1 MKRNIKDQVILWV
14 ILGVMALVF
23 VLPFVIMISTSF
35 EYFTFS
41 LPFPPRLL
49 PKEPVFDNYLE
60 VINSQHI
67 FKYFTNSVL
76 ITIVSAVCVMLIA
89 SMAAYAF
96 ARLEFRGRES
106 IFKLFLFTLMIPGV
120 LNIIPQYIIIKDI
133 GLIGKRAGLLVLY
146 LGTGAA
152 GSSFFL
158 RSFFESIP
166 RSIDEA
172 VTLDGGN
179 HWTIFSRIYLPLTK
193 AGLATMGFLVIQG
206 TWEDFFTA
214 KVMLGGNEDALTLP
228 IMLHRLSGQHSTKFG
243 LIFAASLI
251 TLIPVMILYVIFQK
265 KYVVGGAVKGSVK
278 F

>member
-1 MKRNIKDQVILWV
+1 MKRERRTQIILWLL
-14 ILGVMALVF
+14 LGVIGLAF
-23 VLPFVIMISTSF
+23 ILPFVIMASTSF

-49 PKEPVFDNYLE
+49 PKELVFDNYLE

-76 ITIVSAVCVMLIA
+76 ITVVAACCVMGVA

-96 ARLEFRGRES
+96 ARLEFRSREA

-120 LNIIPQYIIIKDI
+120 LNIIPQFIIIKDL
-133 GLIGKRAGLLVLY
+133 GLIGKRSGLLVLY
-146 LGTGAA
+146 LGTGVA

-158 RSFFESIP
+158 RSFFESVP
-166 RSIDEA
+166 KSIDEA

-179 HWTIFSRIYLPLTK
+179 HWTIFSKIYLPLSK
-193 AGLATMGFLVIQG
+193 AGLSTMAFLIIQG

-214 KVMLGGNEDALTLP
+214 KVILGGNDDVLTLP

-243 LIFAASLI
+243 LIFAASII
-251 TLIPVMILYVIFQK
+251 TLIPVMILYAIFQK

>member
-1 MKRNIKDQVILWV
+1 MKYKQITLKLLLLI
-14 ILGVMALVF
+14 MAIIF
-23 VLPFVIMISTSF
+23 ILPFIIMISTSF

-41 LPFPPRLL
+41 LPFPPRLI
-49 PKEPVFDNYLE
+49 PKEVVLDNYIE
-60 VINSQHI
+60 VITTQNI
-67 FKYFTNSVL
+67 FKYFSNSVI
-76 ITIVSAVCVMLIA
+76 ITIISAVCVMGIS

-96 ARLEFRGRES
+96 ARLEFRTREA

-120 LNIIPQYIIIKDI
+120 LNIIPQYIIIKNI
-133 GLIGKRAGLLVLY
+133 GLIGKRTGLLVLY
-146 LGTGAA
+146 LGTGVA

-166 RSIDEA
+166 KSIDEA
-172 VTLDGGN
+172 IRIDGGN
-179 HWTIFSRIYLPLTK
+179 HWTIYSRIYLPLSK

-214 KVMLGGNEDALTLP
+214 KVMLGGNEKVLTLP

-243 LIFAASLI
+243 LIFAASII
-251 TLIPVMILYVIFQK
+251 TLIPVMILYVIFQRK
-265 KYVVGGAVKGSVK
+265 FVVGGAMQGSVK